1 MNEDLISRQVAID
14 AIENTSVELSSNE
27 WDELTDAI
35 MSVKSADIS
44 EQLKPKWIP
53 CSERL
58 PEPNVYVLMT
68 TAWGSVTIGE
78 RIYPT
83 INNTVYFI
91 HDGTTNAELDDVVAW
106 CKLPEPYRGE
116 SE

>member
-1 MNEDLISRQVAID
+1 MSDLVSRTYLLEAVFEGWIRFDTEADENRYIHLIRDMTPD
-14 AIENTSVELSSNE
+14 AE
-27 WDELTDAI
+27 
-35 MSVKSADIS
+35 
-44 EQLKPKWIP
+44 PKWIP

-116 SE
+116 NE